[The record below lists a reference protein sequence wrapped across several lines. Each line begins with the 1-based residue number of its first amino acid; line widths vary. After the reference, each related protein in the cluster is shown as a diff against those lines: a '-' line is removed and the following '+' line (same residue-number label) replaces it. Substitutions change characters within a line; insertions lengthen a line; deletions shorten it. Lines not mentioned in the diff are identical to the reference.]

1 MKIIQMQQNFWLNEA
16 IYVMRF
22 TLILFATTSGQTE
35 CEDGIHSCTD
45 RENCFQL
52 NTGNQRF
59 TLKRLKPNISDETY
73 FH

>member
-1 MKIIQMQQNFWLNEA
+1 
-16 IYVMRF
+16 MRF